1 MGSNFVAKAQA
12 VQISLT
18 DAQNSQLDRMAKRYG
33 VTKSAIIRVA
43 LQREFALEDQLTRE
57 YADLAHSEKQKNRG
71 ALQPLLF

>member
-1 MGSNFVAKAQA
+1 MGSNFPANTRV
-12 VQISLT
+12 VQITLT
-18 DAQNSQLDRMAKRYG
+18 DAQKSQLDRVARRYG

>member
-1 MGSNFVAKAQA
+1 MGSNFPANTRK
-12 VQISLT
+12 VQVTLT
-18 DAQNSQLDRMAKRYG
+18 DAQNSQLDRVARRYG